1 MFPKS
6 LGHGM
11 VAMGFDARPPG
22 PGCPLS
28 PLSTLLRTL
37 AKMTPTTCFR
47 PSLSSQ
53 LFRFLSRLIFFP
65 KGNEKLLEFIRSET
79 AGSYS
84 WPHPHVGLLL
94 SCLRNILKWW
104 PFWRGQGQPLG
115 GLPSADWD
123 PTQFQMGCEGSSLT
137 SMGQQDGEQVSLQNS
152 RAHHLLTCE
161 SGEGAGGNSCL
172 AGVGKVCCS
181 VLRTECSGC
190 GDQPDMLLP
199 SSHRSREKQLVI
211 PSTPW

>member
-11 VAMGFDARPPG
+11 VVMGFDARPPG

-53 LFRFLSRLIFFP
+53 LFILLSRLILFP
-65 KGNEKLLEFIRSET
+65 KGNEKLLEFSRSET

-104 PFWRGQGQPLG
+104 PFWRGQGQSLG
-115 GLPSADWD
+115 GWVALCWLRPHPVPDGMWGLFPNFHGAAGWR
-123 PTQFQMGCEGSSLT
+123 TSLT
-137 SMGQQDGEQVSLQNS
+137 AKLKSPPSINMWIGRRGWGQQLSGRDGQG
-152 RAHHLLTCE
+152 LLFRFE
-161 SGEGAGGNSCL
+161 D
-172 AGVGKVCCS
+172 
-181 VLRTECSGC
+181 R
-190 GDQPDMLLP
+190 M
-199 SSHRSREKQLVI
+199 
-211 PSTPW
+211 